1 MNNRDEF
8 QRAQAKTPQQQFLH
22 TLEQEYHYPPRIAEA
37 ILVEAQQYLQGTPGG
52 LQPGQMYVILARQ
65 GARNGQAMKDTD
77 MVRVVWTV
85 DDGVGDCQVQR
96 EHGSRALRQVR
107 ILRLLDEAV
116 DQGAAASQED
126 LARVLQTSLRTV
138 KRDCAELQTTGYYLP
153 TRGDLEGIGRGQT
166 HKAQII
172 RLWLEGQT
180 YDQIELRTQ
189 HCGASIQRYIKA
201 FVQVVM
207 LQQRGLSESQIALLL
222 QMGKALVEEY
232 LVVYRQKD
240 DPESRQRL
248 EEQLQRL
255 GQGAAAKKGA
265 R

>member
-65 GARNGQAMKDTD
+65 GARNGQAVKDTD

-138 KRDCAELQTTGYYLP
+138 KRDCAELQTTGYSICPPEATWKGLDAGKP
-153 TRGDLEGIGRGQT
+153 TRHRSSGFGWKGRRM
-166 HKAQII
+166 I
-172 RLWLEGQT
+172 RLSCALDIVGHPFNATSRPLCKWS
-180 YDQIELRTQ
+180 
-189 HCGASIQRYIKA
+189 CCN
-201 FVQVVM
+201 
-207 LQQRGLSESQIALLL
+207 SE
-222 QMGKALVEEY
+222 V
-232 LVVYRQKD
+232 
-240 DPESRQRL
+240 
-248 EEQLQRL
+248 
-255 GQGAAAKKGA
+255 
-265 R
+265 